1 MLALPPCFCPLPTT
15 FMILKISGV
24 AVSLDANAE
33 SGGPPQCLGIEG
45 SRVPEI
51 AKILQWP
58 GVHARMARHVGDPHK
73 PSVATVTGRSQMMYK
88 LEAQVTL

>member
-1 MLALPPCFCPLPTT
+1 M
-15 FMILKISGV
+15 

-45 SRVPEI
+45 SRVPKI

-58 GVHARMARHVGDPHK
+58 GVHARMARHVGDPH
-73 PSVATVTGRSQMMYK
+73 PSVATTGRSQMMYK

>member
-1 MLALPPCFCPLPTT
+1 M
-15 FMILKISGV
+15 

-45 SRVPEI
+45 SRVPKI
-51 AKILQWP
+51 AKILQWRKN
-58 GVHARMARHVGDPHK
+58 GQEFMQGQEVGDPHK